1 MKSKFPGFPP
11 ETRKFLRNLKRN
23 NRREWFQPR
32 KETFD
37 EVVKAP
43 MTELVSALGEALRDV
58 APELNTDPKKAVY
71 RIYRDTR
78 FSKDKT
84 PYKTWTAAVFS
95 PRGFP
100 RHAAAGAYFHVGPD
114 EILAGGGIYAPGPM
128 ELRPLREHIGDNTEE
143 LRAIFSD
150 RTFRKTFGEMSG
162 ERLKRVPKGFPADHP
177 AADLLVYKQFLA
189 GTYLDPEVAET
200 PKIYTQLVKAFTTLM
215 PFLRFLNTPLKP
227 AK

>member
-1 MKSKFPGFPP
+1 MKSRFAGFPP

-23 NRREWFQPR
+23 NRQEWFQPR

-37 EVVKAP
+37 QVVKAP
-43 MTELVSALGEALRDV
+43 MTELVLALGEALRDV

-84 PYKTWTAAVFS
+84 PYKTWAAAVFS

-100 RHAAAGAYFHVGPD
+100 KHAAAGAYFHIGPD
-114 EILAGGGIYAPGPM
+114 EILAGGGIYAPGAT
-128 ELRPLREHIGDNTEE
+128 ELRTLRGHIGDNTEE
-143 LRAIFSD
+143 LRAILGD
-150 RTFRKTFGEMSG
+150 KAFRKTFGEMSG

-189 GTYLDPEVAET
+189 GTYLDPGVTET
-200 PKIYTQLVKAFTTLM
+200 PKIYTQLVKVFTTMM

>member
-1 MKSKFPGFPP
+1 MKSRFAGFPP

-37 EVVKAP
+37 QVVKAP
-43 MTELVSALGEALRDV
+43 MTELVLALGEALRDV

-84 PYKTWTAAVFS
+84 PYKTWAAAVFS

-100 RHAAAGAYFHVGPD
+100 KHAAAGAYFHIGPD
-114 EILAGGGIYAPGPM
+114 EILAGGGIYAPGAT
-128 ELRPLREHIGDNTEE
+128 ELRTLRGHIGMLET
-143 LRAIFSD
+143 
-150 RTFRKTFGEMSG
+150 
-162 ERLKRVPKGFPADHP
+162 
-177 AADLLVYKQFLA
+177 
-189 GTYLDPEVAET
+189 T
-200 PKIYTQLVKAFTTLM
+200 PKSCGRSSETRLSAR
-215 PFLRFLNTPLKP
+215 PS